1 MSVKRYGIY
10 LAYAPTVDLRNE
22 GLGRYLAAFLKGVSE
37 RGDAHFV
44 IVCPSWS
51 RESLERLF
59 ESEQVSRRCMDIL
72 APDKVPAVLRLY
84 QRWLDY
90 RKRKRKSSR
99 LGDLVNKLRNYKNRV
114 VENALHRIATAESV
128 GTLILRM
135 LPMFLLMLAF
145 LVLMP
150 LWLVLGI
157 VVGVG
162 FMGRRFFKRILKRLG
177 KLQKRL
183 QAMVAQPKDDGL
195 VLRMYRVMEYE
206 EGRRMLAL
214 INSLQEI
221 RAWYC
226 PTAFWPAFNEVK
238 APRLMCV
245 PDVVLADFPVGFADV
260 GGDRVLET
268 FQLVESAIKG
278 GQHFVTYSDYVKW
291 DTLVDRYAA
300 SPGRVAVVH
309 HAPNVLSHWVNVV
322 GLADPEAA
330 SRNYCQGLLI
340 NAIQRSFSQTYA
352 KGFQNR
358 ELKFFFYASQ
368 LRPNKNILTL
378 LRAYEYLLR
387 KRFIGHKLIMT
398 GNPQA
403 SPTVQQFI
411 AEHHLENEVLFLH
424 GLKPQ
429 ELAACYKLADLA
441 VNPSLSEGG
450 CPFTFTEALSVDT
463 PVVMARIPVTEEV
476 LTDPELQ
483 EVTFF
488 DPYDW
493 QSLAERIEWAL
504 AHRDDLLSI
513 QRRTY
518 AELSRRTWVDVVDE
532 HLVVLERIAQFP
544 EQPAGSVA

>member
-10 LAYAPTVDLRNE
+10 LAYAPTVDLRSE

-37 RGDAHFV
+37 REDAYFV

-59 ESEQVSRRCMDIL
+59 ESEQVPRRCMEIV

-84 QRWLDY
+84 QRWGEY
-90 RKRKRKSSR
+90 RRRKRKSS
-99 LGDLVNKLRNYKNRV
+99 GSGELVNKLRSHKSRF
-114 VENALHRIATAESV
+114 VENVLHRIATAESV

-135 LPMFLLMLAF
+135 LPMFVLMLAF

-150 LWLVLGI
+150 LWLALGI
-157 VVGVG
+157 VVGAG
-162 FMGRRFFKRILKRLG
+162 FMGRRFFKHIIKRLG

-183 QAMVAQPKDDGL
+183 QAMVAQPKDDGV
-195 VLRMYRVMEYE
+195 VLRMYRAMERH

-214 INSLQEI
+214 INCLQGI

-226 PTAFWPAFNEVK
+226 PTAFWPAFNDIK

-245 PDVVLADFPVGFADV
+245 PDVVLADFPVGFAGV
-260 GGDRVLET
+260 GGDRFLDN
-268 FQLVESAIKG
+268 FQQVEGAIRG
-278 GQHFVTYSDYVKW
+278 GQNFVTYSSSVKW
-291 DTLVDRYAA
+291 DTVVDRYAI
-300 SPGRVAVVH
+300 SPERVAVIH
-309 HAPNVLSHWVNVV
+309 HAPNDLSHWVNVI
-322 GLADPEAA
+322 GIADPEAA
-330 SRNYCQGLLI
+330 SRNYSQGLLI
-340 NAIQRSFSQTYA
+340 NAIQRSFNQTYA

-358 ELKFFFYASQ
+358 ELKFLFYASQ
-368 LRPNKNILTL
+368 LRPNKNVLTL

-398 GNPQA
+398 GNPKTF
-403 SPTVQQFI
+403 PTVQQFV

-463 PVVMARIPVTEEV
+463 PVVMAKIPVTEEV

-483 EVTFF
+483 EMTFF

-493 QSLAERIEWAL
+493 KSLAERIEWAL
-504 AHRDDLLSI
+504 AHRDNLLAI

-518 AELSRRTWVDVVDE
+518 TELSRRTWADVVDE
-532 HLVVLERIAQFP
+532 HLVVLERIAQHSS
-544 EQPAGSVA
+544 QTNQRSA